1 MNFVLRLRP
10 YKKCDAKYVVSWI
23 KDELTFKKWS
33 ADRINIYPLTAE
45 ALNEHYAE
53 QDQND

>member
-1 MNFVLRLRP
+1 MLRLRP